1 MRGAVFDVDGVIVD
15 VRKSYHHAIRETV
28 KHFTGKELDLSFIR
42 EFKFSRGINNDW
54 DVTYRL
60 IEHLG
65 NKPPPYEE
73 LVEVFE
79 NFYDR
84 FKDREELILPPEF
97 FARLK
102 EEGVRL
108 GVVTGR
114 PRRDLSYL
122 FDRFGLWEFFECIVD
137 EDEVGDQN
145 LRKPHPYP
153 LHLCTECMG
162 LEEGLYVGDNR
173 ADYEMVYFYR
183 KLYGKPFKF
192 VHFNRV
198 HREDLPA
205 HYRTGDPGELF
216 RIILRE
222 VSPSREGVREFPP

>member
-1 MRGAVFDVDGVIVD
+1 MRGAIFDVDGVIVD
-15 VRKSYHHAIRETV
+15 VRKSYHYAIKETV
-28 KHFTGKELDLSFIR
+28 KYFTGKELELSFIR

-54 DVTYRL
+54 DVTEAL
-60 IEHLG
+60 IRHLG
-65 NKPPPYEE
+65 YEKPSYNE

-79 NFYDR
+79 SFYDK
-84 FKDREELILPPEF
+84 FKDREELILRPEF
-97 FARLK
+97 FMKLK

-122 FDRFGLWEFFECIVD
+122 FDRFGLWDFFECIID
-137 EDEVGDQN
+137 EDEVGDPN

-153 LHLCTECMG
+153 LHLCIECMG
-162 LEEGLYVGDNR
+162 LSGGLYIGDNR

-198 HREDLPA
+198 HKEEIPA
-205 HYRTGDPGELF
+205 HYRTEDSKDLL
-216 RIILRE
+216 RIILQE
-222 VSPSREGVREFPP
+222 VSPNRVEVRESLP